1 MTNSLLL
8 QMSDLSIESSLFEDT
23 SELVSVSSFINFYQY
38 SSKDLSLVLPVP
50 VEELNGLQP

>member
-38 SSKDLSLVLPVP
+38 SSKDLSCVLPVP